1 MFYVLKGY
9 GFRCDDCN
17 YQTEFISVAS
27 ARKHG
32 WAVAKKTIGIATVRN
47 APRNIETRGGMV
59 YNVKNHL

>member
-17 YQTEFISVAS
+17 YRTEFISVAS
-27 ARKHG
+27 AREHG
-32 WAVAKKTIGIATVRN
+32 WAVAKNYRN
-47 APRNIETRGGMV
+47 CYCPKCARNIETRGGMV